1 MIQVF
6 TLSLLIDIY
15 YSVWTSIRYYMFCEF
30 FVGNY
35 FAVDVSDR
43 QIEHRGTS
51 HTGRTARVSYTAHQK
66 LVVNFE
72 LDPYMCDVRWS
83 RLPVASS
90 TSIMLT
96 HQSIQTRDA
105 ISAAH
110 TAVHNTSEKTVAS
123 QNNDT

>member
-15 YSVWTSIRYYMFCEF
+15 YSVWTSSVRKYMFCEF

-35 FAVDVSDR
+35 FTVDDSDR

-51 HTGRTARVSYTAHQK
+51 HTGRTARISYTAHQK

-72 LDPYMCDVRWS
+72 LDPYVCDVPWS
-83 RLPVASS
+83 RLPVALS
-90 TSIMLT
+90 TSIMLA
-96 HQSIQTRDA
+96 HQ
-105 ISAAH
+105 H
-110 TAVHNTSEKTVAS
+110 T
-123 QNNDT
+123 DP